1 MKLIKQEVYNALYQD
16 YYESYY
22 DQPLSYSDIIEIVES
37 AKKDGS
43 LLSDFTV
50 SFYQDHSNR
59 EEDRQYENLSDLEPL
74 FGKTQNNDIHQI
86 TFNSKL
92 GEEPVVSHLISP
104 NAGYYNK
111 MVFNKRFLEKMS
123 ESEKTN
129 LEEKKYLNY
138 NYVL

>member
-1 MKLIKQEVYNALYQD
+1 MKLIKEEVYNALYQD

-22 DQPLSYSDIIEIVES
+22 DQPLTYLDVVEIVES

-43 LLSDFTV
+43 LLSGFSV
-50 SFYQDHSNR
+50 SFDQDHSNR
-59 EEDRQYENLSDLEPL
+59 EEDMQYENLSDLKPL
-74 FGKTQNNDIHQI
+74 FGHTQTNDIHQI

-111 MVFNKRFLEKMS
+111 MVFNQHFLDKLA
-123 ESEKTN
+123 KT
-129 LEEKKYLNY
+129 EEKKIPKL
-138 NYVL
+138 